1 MTATVTASY
10 KGKNTFVK
18 HLSATT
24 VKEQMSEVAVF
35 KAEYHSF
42 VRECLKGDV
51 KHCSFTLKVGF

>member
-1 MTATVTASY
+1 MTAVVTATY

-24 VKEQMSEVAVF
+24 VREQMAEVAVF
-35 KAEYHSF
+35 KSEYHSF
-42 VRECLKGDV
+42 VKDALKGDV